1 MGELSG
7 HTRNTAYLGSVEAF
21 WGLGMNLL
29 SMGTVLP
36 VFLQERG
43 ASNALIAFLP
53 AMSALGAG
61 LAQAF
66 SGFLGGSRP
75 RLKPLVLW
83 LHVTASAPLLLAGAF
98 LLWGR
103 LPAVPAVLLC
113 WALFYAFI
121 GLLFPLWMDYM
132 ARILD
137 PARRGRALGI
147 VFLTQTLAGV
157 LGVTLAAAL
166 LKGGTSDLRYA
177 VLFFAGGAAIAGGS
191 FFFLGTRE
199 ETRGEPGARP
209 TVRGH
214 WHALAGLWGRL
225 PWLPAYMASRWL
237 VRGTYPL
244 LIHFYAVYAVTRKGV
259 SPAEAA
265 LYGTAAL
272 ACQAVMGILAGM
284 MGDRLGHKTSVLLG
298 QGILLGA
305 CVLAVLPVPAWTF
318 FLVAGLTGAFLA
330 TEYTSQSAWL
340 MDLATPEERLS
351 VLALVGFLLTPASVL
366 APLAGGWLMDRVGF
380 RPVVAGVAALVA
392 AAMALAALSLP
403 GGTGDREKERKL
415 GS

>member
-1 MGELSG
+1 MGGQPG
-7 HTRNTAYLGSVEAF
+7 HYRNTAYLAGAEAF

-43 ASNALIAFLP
+43 ASNALIACLP

-66 SGFLGGSRP
+66 SGFVGGNRP
-75 RLKPLVLW
+75 RLKPMVMW
-83 LHVTASAPLLLAGAF
+83 LHVTASAPLLLAGFF

-103 LPAVPAVLLC
+103 LPAVPVVLLF

-157 LGVTLAAAL
+157 LGVILAAAL

-199 ETRGEPGARP
+199 EPGGDSWERP
-209 TVRGH
+209 TMRGH
-214 WHALAGLWGRL
+214 LLDLAGLWHRL
-225 PWLPAYMASRWL
+225 PWLPAYMATRWL

-259 SPAEAA
+259 GPAEAA

-272 ACQAVMGILAGM
+272 ACQAAMGLLAGAL
-284 MGDRLGHKTSVLLG
+284 GDRLGHRTSVLVG
-298 QGILLGA
+298 QGILIGA
-305 CVLAVLPVPAWTF
+305 CVLAVLPVPAWGF

-330 TEYTSQSAWL
+330 TEYTNQSAWL
-340 MDLATPEERLS
+340 MDLATPAERQS
-351 VLALVGFLLTPASVL
+351 VLALVGFLLTPVSVVM
-366 APLAGGWLMDRVGF
+366 PLLGGWIMDSTGF
-380 RPVVAGVAALVA
+380 RPVVAAVGAFVAVAALLTSRLPQGRDASDQVA
-392 AAMALAALSLP
+392 
-403 GGTGDREKERKL
+403 G
-415 GS
+415 

>member
-1 MGELSG
+1 MGGAPG

-66 SGFLGGSRP
+66 SGFIGGDRP
-75 RLKPLVLW
+75 RLKPMVMW
-83 LHVTASAPLLLAGAF
+83 LHVTASAPLLLAGCF

-103 LPAVPAVLLC
+103 LPAVPVVLLF

-121 GLLFPLWMDYM
+121 GLLFPIGMAYM

-199 ETRGEPGARP
+199 EVQGDPAERP

-214 WHALAGLWGRL
+214 LR
-225 PWLPAYMASRWL
+225 
-237 VRGTYPL
+237 
-244 LIHFYAVYAVTRKGV
+244 
-259 SPAEAA
+259 
-265 LYGTAAL
+265 
-272 ACQAVMGILAGM
+272 
-284 MGDRLGHKTSVLLG
+284 D
-298 QGILLGA
+298 
-305 CVLAVLPVPAWTF
+305 
-318 FLVAGLTGAFLA
+318 
-330 TEYTSQSAWL
+330 
-340 MDLATPEERLS
+340 
-351 VLALVGFLLTPASVL
+351 LVGFLLTPASVL

-380 RPVVAGVAALVA
+380 RPVVAGVAVLVA
-392 AAMALAALSLP
+392 AAMALAAFSLP
-403 GGTGDREKERKL
+403 AGRA
-415 GS
+415 GSEE